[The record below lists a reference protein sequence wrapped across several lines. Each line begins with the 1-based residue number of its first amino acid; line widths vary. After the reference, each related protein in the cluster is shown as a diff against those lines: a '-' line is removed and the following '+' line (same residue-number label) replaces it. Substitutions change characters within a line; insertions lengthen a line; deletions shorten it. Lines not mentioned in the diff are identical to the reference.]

1 MTARGEPASVERA
14 RGLFTGCAVRV
25 DVLSRIRD
33 RAPIALIP
41 AAWATVG
48 AVHVDLVSD
57 ESVFVALLV
66 MAGFIAVFAVTG
78 WRSMADG
85 ALRAWRA
92 VLVVGFGLT
101 LCGIAGFLV
110 STAETALLGVSLV
123 GWMLLPAVGLAYT
136 GRELPAAAVTYLGG
150 ALCCLVGAIVFLLA
164 IGALESDAGALA
176 GIALVAVGQTAGIV
190 DASRR

>member
-1 MTARGEPASVERA
+1 MTARDEPAPVGPA
-14 RGLFTGCAVRV
+14 RGLFAGYGVCA

-33 RAPIALIP
+33 GAPVVLIP